1 MASHLTWHQDPTAPV
16 AIADALRR
24 LLRRCHAESLE
35 CVPARALNLVCVVPA
50 EQAAAAAQRLRAA
63 GRHHASRTIVCAVH
77 PGRTALGATAAIE
90 SGTDPRPG
98 TFAALIETVALDIGE
113 RHIPYLDT
121 IVDPLVV
128 SDLPTVAWVPDRDD
142 AVVPLLEIAQAL
154 LVDSVEE
161 ADLEG
166 ALWRAEE
173 LGRHAHVV
181 DLAWLRSTPW
191 RERVA
196 AAFDP
201 PDLRA
206 ELEAITALAVRHEPS
221 SRAAAV
227 LLAGWLASRLDW
239 YPTPL
244 SARGDVLAGMAGDI
258 SIVLSPVPR
267 QRVRGLGGLTLRTAS
282 GRMLSLDRGPG
293 GLAARSR
300 DPDGSER
307 AWTVLGAS
315 RGEPGIFGEGVRHAL
330 LRDPAYPP
338 ALAAART
345 LVREPGRK
353 EGPWTR

>member
-1 MASHLTWHQDPTAPV
+1 MASHLTWHEDPTAPV

-50 EQAAAAAQRLRAA
+50 AQAAAAAQRLRTA

-77 PGRTALGATAAIE
+77 AGRTALGATAAID

-98 TFAALIETVALDIGE
+98 TFAALLETVALDIGE

-142 AVVPLLEIAQAL
+142 AVIPLLALAQAVL
-154 LVDSVEE
+154 LDSVEE
-161 ADLEG
+161 ADLDR
-166 ALWRAEE
+166 ALRRAEE

-206 ELEAITALAVRHEPS
+206 ELEAITALTVRHEPS

-227 LLAGWLASRLDW
+227 LLVGWLASRLDW
-239 YPTPL
+239 HPSRL
-244 SARGDVLAGMAGDI
+244 SARGLA
-258 SIVLSPVPR
+258 
-267 QRVRGLGGLTLRTAS
+267 GLTLRMAS

-315 RGEPGIFGEGVRHAL
+315 RGEPGIFGEGVRQAL

-338 ALAAART
+338 ALVAARG
-345 LVREPGRK
+345 LLREPGR
-353 EGPWTR
+353 